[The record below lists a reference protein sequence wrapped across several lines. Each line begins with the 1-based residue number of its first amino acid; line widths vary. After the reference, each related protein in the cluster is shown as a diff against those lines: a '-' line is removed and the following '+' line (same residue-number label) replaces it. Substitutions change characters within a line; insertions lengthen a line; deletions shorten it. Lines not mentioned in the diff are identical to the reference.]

1 MMSKEAAAHHSG
13 FVALIGRSN
22 VGKSTLLNRL
32 IGQKIAI
39 TSNKPQ
45 TTRNRILG
53 ILSRPDGQVLFLD
66 TPGLHAARS
75 RLNKL
80 MVEQAREAC
89 REVDLILWLVEAD
102 RPVDDEPLVATAL
115 AQSGAPVVLVV
126 NKCDLAGPT
135 QLMPLLAAY
144 GQLREFAAIV
154 PVSALTGTG
163 CDRLVDV
170 ILAELPAGP
179 RYYPDDQVTDL
190 PERFIAAELIRERL
204 LVHTRDEVPYG
215 TAVVI
220 ESFQEDPDR
229 NLVVI
234 QAVIHVEREMHKRMV
249 VGKGGTMIRRIGQE
263 SRLAIEGLLGV
274 RVFLELFVHVQSGWT
289 SSDRALRE
297 FGYLGE
303 K

>member
-1 MMSKEAAAHHSG
+1 MSDVPTIYRSG

-32 IGQKIAI
+32 VGQKIAI
-39 TSNKPQ
+39 TSDKPQ

-80 MVEQAREAC
+80 MVERAREAC

-102 RPVDDEPLVATAL
+102 RPVDDEPLVGEAL
-115 AQSGAPVVLVV
+115 VQSGAPVVLVV
-126 NKCDLAGPT
+126 NKTDLAGPV

-144 GQLREFAAIV
+144 GRLRDFAAIV
-154 PVSALTGTG
+154 PVSALTGVG
-163 CDRLVDV
+163 CERLVDV
-170 ILAELPAGP
+170 ILGELPEGP

-190 PERFIAAELIRERL
+190 PERFIAAELIRERVL
-204 LVHTRDEVPYG
+204 AHTRDEVPYG
-215 TAVVI
+215 AAVLI

-249 VGKGGTMIRRIGQE
+249 VGKGGAMIRRIGQE
-263 SRLAIEGLLGV
+263 ARLAIEGLLGV
-274 RVFLELFVHVQSGWT
+274 RVFLELFVRVEQGWT

-303 K
+303 

>member
-1 MMSKEAAAHHSG
+1 MPDAPATSRSG

-39 TSNKPQ
+39 TSSRPQ

-53 ILSRPDGQVLFLD
+53 ILTRPDGQILFLD
-66 TPGLHAARS
+66 TPGLHVARS
-75 RLNKL
+75 RLNKV

-102 RPVDDEPLVATAL
+102 RQVDDEPLVAQAL

-126 NKCDLAGPT
+126 NKSDLVGPI

-154 PVSALTGTG
+154 PVSALTGEG
-163 CDRLVDV
+163 CERLVDV
-170 ILAELPAGP
+170 IMGQLPEGP

-190 PERFIAAELIRERL
+190 PERFIAGELIRERL

-215 TAVVI
+215 AAVQI
-220 ESFQEDPDR
+220 ESFEEDPDR
-229 NLVVI
+229 DLVVI
-234 QAVIHVEREMHKRMV
+234 RAVIHVEREMHKRIV

-263 SRLAIEGLLGV
+263 ARQAIEGLLGV
-274 RVFLELFVHVQSGWT
+274 RVFLELFVRVQPGWT
-289 SSDRALRE
+289 GSDRALRE
-297 FGYLGE
+297 FGLLGE
-303 K
+303 

>member
-1 MMSKEAAAHHSG
+1 MTDNPTGYRSG

-53 ILSRPDGQVLFLD
+53 ILSRPDGQILFLD

-75 RLNKL
+75 RLNKI
-80 MVEQAREAC
+80 MVEHTREAC
-89 REVDLILWLVEAD
+89 REVDLLLWLVEAN
-102 RPVDDEPLVATAL
+102 RPVDDEPLVAEAL

-126 NKCDLAGPT
+126 NKGDLVRPE

-144 GQLREFAAIV
+144 GRLREFAAIV
-154 PVSALTGTG
+154 PVSALSGVG
-163 CDRLVDV
+163 CDRLVEV
-170 ILAELPAGP
+170 VLGLLPEGP

-190 PERFIAAELIRERL
+190 PERFIAAELIRERVL
-204 LVHTRDEVPYG
+204 AHTRDEVPYG
-215 TAVVI
+215 TAIQV
-220 ESFQEDPDR
+220 ESFEEDSDR

-234 QAVIHVEREMHKRMV
+234 RAVIHVEREMHKRIV
-249 VGKGGTMIRRIGQE
+249 VGKGGSMIRRVGQE
-263 SRLAIEGLLGV
+263 ARQAIEGLLGV
-274 RVFLELFVHVQSGWT
+274 RVYLELFVRVQPGWT
-289 SSDRALRE
+289 GSDRALRE
-297 FGYLGE
+297 FGLLGE
-303 K
+303 

>member
-1 MMSKEAAAHHSG
+1 MTDRPSSHRSG

-32 IGQKIAI
+32 VGQKIAI

-53 ILSRPDGQVLFLD
+53 ILSRPDGQILFLD
-66 TPGLHAARS
+66 TPGLHVARS

-102 RPVDDEPLVATAL
+102 RPVDDEPLVADAL
-115 AQSGAPVVLVV
+115 RQSGAPVVLVV
-126 NKCDLAGPT
+126 NKCDLAGPE

-154 PVSALTGTG
+154 PVSALKGGG
-163 CDRLVDV
+163 CERLEEV
-170 ILAELPAGP
+170 ILGLLPEGP
-179 RYYPDDQVTDL
+179 PYYPEDQVTDL
-190 PERFIAAELIRERL
+190 PERFIAAELIRERVL
-204 LVHTRDEVPYG
+204 SHARDEVPYSA
-215 TAVVI
+215 AVQV
-220 ESFQEDPDR
+220 ESFEEKPDR

-234 QAVIHVEREMHKRMV
+234 RAVIHVEREMHKRMV
-249 VGKGGTMIRRIGQE
+249 VGKGGAMIRRIGQE
-263 SRLAIEGLLGV
+263 ARQAIEGLLGV
-274 RVFLELFVHVQSGWT
+274 RVFLELFVRVQPGW
-289 SSDRALRE
+289 SASDRTLRE
-297 FGYLGE
+297 LGYLSD
-303 K
+303 

>member
-1 MMSKEAAAHHSG
+1 MTEQSPFRSG

-32 IGQKIAI
+32 VGQKIAI
-39 TSNKPQ
+39 TSPRPQ

-53 ILSRPDGQVLFLD
+53 IVSREEGQILFLD

-126 NKCDLAGPT
+126 NKCDLVGPA
-135 QLMPLLAAY
+135 QLLPLLKSY
-144 GQLREFAAIV
+144 GELREFAAVV
-154 PVSALTGTG
+154 PVSALKGDG
-163 CDRLVDV
+163 AERLVEV
-170 ILAELPAGP
+170 ILARLPAGP

-204 LVHTRDEVPYG
+204 LVHTRDEIPYG
-215 TAVVI
+215 TAVQV
-220 ESFQEDPDR
+220 ESFREEPER

-234 QAVIHVEREMHKRMV
+234 QAVILVEREMHKRMV
-249 VGKGGTMIRRIGQE
+249 VGKGGEMIRRIGQE
-263 SRLAIEGLLGV
+263 ARREIEGLLGT
-274 RVFLELFVHVQSGWT
+274 RVFLELFVRVQAGWT
-289 SSDRALRE
+289 GSDRALRE
-297 FGYLGE
+297 IGYLP
-303 K
+303 

>member
-1 MMSKEAAAHHSG
+1 MTDLTATYHSG

-22 VGKSTLLNRL
+22 VGKSTLLNQL

-53 ILSRPDGQVLFLD
+53 ILSRPDGQILFLD

-89 REVDLILWLVEAD
+89 REVDLIIWLVEAD
-102 RPVDDEPLVATAL
+102 RPVDDEPLVAQAL

-154 PVSALTGTG
+154 PVSALTGMG
-163 CDRLVDV
+163 CERLVEV
-170 ILAELPAGP
+170 LLGELPEGP

-190 PERFIAAELIRERL
+190 PERFIASELIRERL
-204 LVHTRDEVPYG
+204 LAHTRDEVPYG
-215 TAVVI
+215 AAVQI
-220 ESFQEDPDR
+220 ESFEEDPDR
-229 NLVVI
+229 DLVVI
-234 QAVIHVEREMHKRMV
+234 RAVIHVEREMHKRIV
-249 VGKGGTMIRRIGQE
+249 VGKGGSMIRRIGQE
-263 SRLAIEGLLGV
+263 ARLAIEGLLGV
-274 RVFLELFVHVQSGWT
+274 RVFLELFVHVQPGWT
-289 SSDRALRE
+289 GSDRALRE
-297 FGYLGE
+297 LGYLGE
-303 K
+303 

>member
-1 MMSKEAAAHHSG
+1 MPDVTATYRSG

-22 VGKSTLLNRL
+22 VGKSTLLNQL

-53 ILSRPDGQVLFLD
+53 ILSRPDGQLLFLD

-89 REVDLILWLVEAD
+89 REVDLIIWLVEAD
-102 RPVDDEPLVATAL
+102 RPVDDEPLVAQAL

-154 PVSALTGTG
+154 PVSALTGMG
-163 CDRLVDV
+163 CERLVEV
-170 ILAELPAGP
+170 LMGELPEGP

-190 PERFIAAELIRERL
+190 PERFIASELIRERL
-204 LVHTRDEVPYG
+204 LAHTRDEVPYG
-215 TAVVI
+215 AAVQI
-220 ESFQEDPDR
+220 ESFEEDPDR
-229 NLVVI
+229 DLVVI
-234 QAVIHVEREMHKRMV
+234 RAVIHVEREMHKRIV
-249 VGKGGTMIRRIGQE
+249 VGKGGSMIRRIGQE
-263 SRLAIEGLLGV
+263 ARLAIEGLLGV
-274 RVFLELFVHVQSGWT
+274 RVFLELFVHVQPGWT
-289 SSDRALRE
+289 GSDRALRE
-297 FGYLGE
+297 LGYLGE
-303 K
+303 

>member
-1 MMSKEAAAHHSG
+1 MTDEPTSYRSG

-39 TSNKPQ
+39 TSSRPQ

-102 RPVDDEPLVATAL
+102 RPVDDEPLVAQAL
-115 AQSGAPVVLVV
+115 QQSGAPVVLVV
-126 NKCDLAGPT
+126 NKCDLAGPP

-154 PVSALTGTG
+154 PVSALTGAG
-163 CDRLVDV
+163 CERLVEV
-170 ILAELPAGP
+170 ILGELPEGP

-190 PERFIAAELIRERL
+190 PERFIASELIRERL
-204 LVHTRDEVPYG
+204 LAHTRDEVPYG
-215 TAVVI
+215 AAVQI
-220 ESFQEDPDR
+220 ESFEEDPDR
-229 NLVVI
+229 DLVVI
-234 QAVIHVEREMHKRMV
+234 RAVIHVEREMHKRIV
-249 VGKGGTMIRRIGQE
+249 VGKGGSMIRRIGQE
-263 SRLAIEGLLGV
+263 ARQAIEGLLGV
-274 RVFLELFVHVQSGWT
+274 RVFLELFVHVQPGWT
-289 SSDRALRE
+289 GSDRALRE
-297 FGYLGE
+297 FGLLGE
-303 K
+303 

>member
-1 MMSKEAAAHHSG
+1 MADRSDPCRSG

-39 TSNKPQ
+39 TSSRPQ

-53 ILSRPDGQVLFLD
+53 ILSRPDGQILFLD

-102 RPVDDEPLVATAL
+102 RPVDDEPLVADAL

-126 NKCDLAGPT
+126 NKSDLAGPA

-144 GQLREFAAIV
+144 GRLREFRAIV
-154 PVSALTGTG
+154 PVSALTGAG
-163 CDRLVDV
+163 CDRLVEV
-170 ILAELPAGP
+170 VLESLPEGP

-204 LVHTRDEVPYG
+204 LTHTRDEVPYG
-215 TAVVI
+215 AAVQV
-220 ESFQEDPDR
+220 ESFEEDPDR

-234 QAVIHVEREMHKRMV
+234 RAVIHVEREMHKRIV
-249 VGKGGTMIRRIGQE
+249 VGKGGSMIRRIGE
-263 SRLAIEGLLGV
+263 EARHAIEGLLGV
-274 RVFLELFVHVQSGWT
+274 RVFLELFVRVQPGWT
-289 SSDRALRE
+289 GSDRALRE
-297 FGYLGE
+297 FGLLGE
-303 K
+303 

>member
-1 MMSKEAAAHHSG
+1 MTDEPTACRSG

-22 VGKSTLLNRL
+22 VGKSTLLNHL

-39 TSNKPQ
+39 TSSRPQ

-75 RLNKL
+75 RLNKV
-80 MVEQAREAC
+80 MVERAREAC

-102 RPVDDEPLVATAL
+102 RPVDDEPLVAEAL
-115 AQSGAPVVLVV
+115 RQSGARVILVV

-154 PVSALTGTG
+154 PISALTGAG
-163 CDRLVDV
+163 CERLVEV
-170 ILAELPAGP
+170 IMGELPEGP

-190 PERFIAAELIRERL
+190 PERFIASELIRERL

-215 TAVVI
+215 AAVQI
-220 ESFQEDPDR
+220 ESFEEDPDR

-234 QAVIHVEREMHKRMV
+234 RAVIHVEREMHKRIV
-249 VGKGGTMIRRIGQE
+249 VGKGGSMIRRIGQE
-263 SRLAIEGLLGV
+263 ARQAIEGLLGV
-274 RVFLELFVHVQSGWT
+274 RVFLELFVHVQPGWT
-289 SSDRALRE
+289 GSDRALRE
-297 FGYLGE
+297 FGLLGE
-303 K
+303 

>member
-1 MMSKEAAAHHSG
+1 MTEGAIYRSG

-32 IGQKIAI
+32 VGQKIAI
-39 TSNKPQ
+39 TSPKPQ

-53 ILSRPDGQVLFLD
+53 IVSRSDGQVLFLD

-75 RLNKL
+75 RLNRL
-80 MVEQAREAC
+80 MVAQAQQTC

-102 RPVDDEPLVATAL
+102 RPVDDEPLVSEAL
-115 AQSGAPVVLVV
+115 RQSGAPVVLVV
-126 NKCDLAGPT
+126 NKCDLVGPE
-135 QLMPLLAAY
+135 QLLPLLGAY

-154 PVSALTGTG
+154 PVSALTGDGTE
-163 CDRLVDV
+163 RLTEV
-170 ILAELPAGP
+170 ILAQLPEGP

-215 TAVVI
+215 TAVQI
-220 ESFQEDPDR
+220 ESFNEDPARD
-229 NLVVI
+229 LVVI
-234 QAVIHVEREMHKRMV
+234 QAVILVEREMHKRMV

-263 SRLAIEGLLGV
+263 ARHEIEGLLGV
-274 RVFLELFVHVQSGWT
+274 RVFLELFVRVQSGWT
-289 SSDRALRE
+289 GSDRALRE
-297 FGYLGE
+297 IGYL
-303 K
+303 

>member
-1 MMSKEAAAHHSG
+1 MHDKVVYHSG
-13 FVALIGRSN
+13 FVAIIGRSN

-32 IGQKIAI
+32 VGQKIAI

-53 ILSRPDGQVLFLD
+53 ILSRPDGQLLFVD

-75 RLNKL
+75 RLNKI

-102 RPVDDEPLVATAL
+102 RPVDNEPLVTEVL
-115 AQSGAPVVLVV
+115 KQGDAPIILVV
-126 NKCDLAGPT
+126 NKCDQVGPER
-135 QLMPLLAAY
+135 LLPLLADY
-144 GQLREFAAIV
+144 GRLRDFDAIV
-154 PVSALTGTG
+154 PVSALTGAG
-163 CDRLVDV
+163 CEHLVDV
-170 ILAELPAGP
+170 VLQALPEGP
-179 RYYPDDQVTDL
+179 RYYPEDQVTDL

-215 TAVVI
+215 TAIRV
-220 ESFQEDPDR
+220 EEFREEPER

-234 QAVIHVEREMHKRMV
+234 NAVICVEREMHKRIV
-249 VGKGGTMIRRIGQE
+249 VGKGGAMIRRIGQE
-263 SRLAIEGLLGV
+263 ARQAIEGLLGV
-274 RVFLELFVHVQSGWT
+274 RVFLELFVRVEPGWSG
-289 SSDRALRE
+289 SDRALRE

-303 K
+303 

>member
-1 MMSKEAAAHHSG
+1 MTEGAIYRSG

-32 IGQKIAI
+32 VGQKIAI
-39 TSNKPQ
+39 TSPKPQ

-53 ILSRPDGQVLFLD
+53 IVSRPDGQVLFLD

-75 RLNKL
+75 RLNRL
-80 MVEQAREAC
+80 MVAQAQQTC

-102 RPVDDEPLVATAL
+102 RPVDDEPLVSEAL
-115 AQSGAPVVLVV
+115 RQSGAPVVLVV
-126 NKCDLAGPT
+126 NKCDLVGPE
-135 QLMPLLAAY
+135 QLLPLLGAY

-154 PVSALTGTG
+154 PVSALTGDGTE
-163 CDRLVDV
+163 RLTEV
-170 ILAELPAGP
+170 ILAQLPEGP

-215 TAVVI
+215 TAVQI
-220 ESFQEDPDR
+220 ESFNEDPARD
-229 NLVVI
+229 LVVI
-234 QAVIHVEREMHKRMV
+234 QAVILVEREMHKRMV

-263 SRLAIEGLLGV
+263 ARHEIEGLLGV
-274 RVFLELFVHVQSGWT
+274 RVFLELFVRVQSGWT
-289 SSDRALRE
+289 GSDRALRE
-297 FGYLGE
+297 IGYL
-303 K
+303 

>member
-1 MMSKEAAAHHSG
+1 MSDAPTVHRSG

-39 TSNKPQ
+39 TSSKPQ

-89 REVDLILWLVEAD
+89 RQVDLILWLVEAD
-102 RPVDDEPLVATAL
+102 RQVDDEPLVGEAL

-126 NKCDLAGPT
+126 NKCDLSGPT

-144 GQLREFAAIV
+144 GRLRDFAAIV
-154 PVSALTGTG
+154 PVSALTGAG
-163 CDRLVDV
+163 CERLVDV
-170 ILAELPAGP
+170 ILTALPEGP

-204 LVHTRDEVPYG
+204 LAHTRDEVPYG
-215 TAVVI
+215 TAVLI
-220 ESFQEDPDR
+220 ENFQEDPER

-249 VGKGGTMIRRIGQE
+249 VGKGGAMIRRIGQE
-263 SRLAIEGLLGV
+263 GRLAIEDLLGV
-274 RVFLELFVHVQSGWT
+274 RVFLELFVRVQPGWT

-297 FGYLGE
+297 LGYLGE
-303 K
+303 